1 VMPTQ
6 LSWVVY
12 ENLKRHGFTVIHLPD
27 MAEAQG
33 GMALNIV
40 PLRPRTVVTPAGNV
54 KTKALLEQH
63 GVEVIEVDV
72 SELMKGGGSCHCMTG
87 VVWRA

>member
-1 VMPTQ
+1 
-6 LSWVVY
+6 VVD
-12 ENLKRHGFTVIHLPD
+12 LPD
-27 MAEAQG
+27 MAESQG

-40 PLRPRTVVTPAGNV
+40 PLRPRAVVTPAGNV
-54 KTKALLEQH
+54 KTRAVLEAH
-63 GVEVIEVDV
+63 GVEVIEVEV